1 MRLTWLALFCALF
14 LALPGARALPN
25 DPVISTLY
33 ARGLAG
39 DSAAVNECIAAL
51 EKRLAAQPDD
61 QLARVYLGSSYT
73 LRSRDLAIGPAK
85 LSALR
90 KGIALMDEAAAAAP
104 GNADVQLNR
113 AVTNQALPAFLGRRK
128 IARQQLDRLVVE
140 VDKNPGTLTPADR
153 QLLYLNAG
161 EAAARAGETARAQEL
176 WKRGA
181 ALQADPRLSR
191 EIASAIAAAV
201 K

>member
-1 MRLTWLALFCALF
+1 MKRPWLALVCALI
-14 LALPGARALPN
+14 AIPSAPAVPN
-25 DPVISTLY
+25 DPLISALY

-39 DSAAVNECIAAL
+39 DRVAVTECIAAL

-61 QLARVYLGSSYT
+61 QLARVYLGSTYT
-73 LRSRDLAIGPAK
+73 LLSRDLSIGPAK

-90 KGIALMDEAAAAAP
+90 KGLALMDEAAAAAP
-104 GNADVQLNR
+104 VDANVQLNR
-113 AVTNQALPAFLGRRK
+113 AVTNAAMPAFLGRRK
-128 IARQQLDRLVVE
+128 VAREQLDQLVVQVE
-140 VDKNPGTLTPADR
+140 KDPAALTPPDR

-161 EAAARAGETARAQEL
+161 EAAQRAGETARAQSL
-176 WKRGA
+176 WKRGL
-181 ALQADPRLSR
+181 ALKADPRLTT

>member
-1 MRLTWLALFCALF
+1 MRPTWLALFCALF

-33 ARGLAG
+33 ARALAG
-39 DSAAVNECIAAL
+39 DRAAVTECIAAL
-51 EKRLAAQPDD
+51 EKVLAGRPDD
-61 QLARVYLGSSYT
+61 QLARVYLGSTYT
-73 LRSRDLAIGPAK
+73 LLSRDLPLGPAK

-128 IARQQLDRLVVE
+128 IAREQLERLLAQVE
-140 VDKNPGTLTPADR
+140 KRPDALTPADR

-176 WKRGA
+176 WQRGA
-181 ALQADPRLSR
+181 ALQGDPRLSR